1 MTTSFELIERI
12 AAGAA
17 LGATIGYER
26 HLHGR
31 QAGLRTHLLVAM
43 AAATFTVVSMHFVY
57 WQHYGKD
64 DLIDVD
70 SSRIA
75 ASVVSAVGFLAG
87 GTILRTNASV
97 QGLTTAAGLWL
108 VTAIGMCAGAGMYPV
123 AIFVTATGLATLTVL
138 RRFEAKNDDLA
149 RRRIAVVFGEEGA
162 GIDRVMTALASLG
175 ATMSEVDYER
185 RLDEGKKRI
194 EAAFDVQF
202 ANTVPVAKIIES
214 IESLPGVRRVKVTQA
229 L

>member
-1 MTTSFELIERI
+1 MTTNLELIVRI
-12 AAGAA
+12 ATGAA
-17 LGATIGYER
+17 LGAVIGYER
-26 HLHGR
+26 HLHRR

-43 AAATFTVVSMHFVY
+43 TAATFTVVSTHFVY

-64 DLIDVD
+64 DFVEVD
-70 SSRIA
+70 ASRIA

-87 GTILRTNASV
+87 GAILRTNASV

-108 VTAIGMCAGAGMYPV
+108 VTAIGMCAGAGMY
-123 AIFVTATGLATLTVL
+123 AIAVFVTATGLATLTVL
-138 RRFEAKNDDLA
+138 RRFEAKDDNLT
-149 RRRIAVVFGEEGA
+149 RRRIAVVLGEDGP
-162 GIDRVMTALASLG
+162 GIDRVVAALASLG

-194 EAAFDVQF
+194 EAAFDVHF

-214 IESLPGVRRVKVTQA
+214 IESLPGVRRVKVTQS